1 MTREEKAIII
11 NELTGKLSDCQ
22 NFYFTDASGLTVE
35 QINKFRR
42 LCYNKGI
49 EYKVYKN
56 TLITKALEKQEADY
70 SSLFNEVLAGF
81 SGILFSAKAANL
93 PARAIKEFRKEVQV
107 NDKPILKAACIDTE
121 IYVGDSH
128 LNSLS
133 NLKSK
138 NELIRD
144 IIMLLQSPAKNVI
157 SALQSGK
164 GKLASIVKTLSERE
178 QIL

>member
-1 MTREEKAIII
+1 MTREEKAVIIE
-11 NELTGKLSDCQ
+11 ELTGKLSMCR

-70 SSLFNEVLAGF
+70 SSLFDDVLTGF

-93 PARAIKEFRKEVQV
+93 PANAIKEFRKEVPV
-107 NDKPILKAACIDTE
+107 DNKPILKAACIDTE
-121 IYVGDSH
+121 IFVGDEH

-133 NLKSK
+133 KLKSK
-138 NELIRD
+138 NELISD

-157 SALQSGK
+157 SALESGK
-164 GKLASIVKTLSERE
+164 TILAGIVKTLSERK
-178 QIL
+178 